1 MGCGQQ
7 MKKKGDENDENIQN
21 SEHWD
26 NLVGSC
32 GKKND
37 ENGENVQ
44 NNKVMRMF
52 RKAGQSGGQ
61 H

>member
-32 GKKND
+32 GMKND

-44 NNKVMRMF
+44 NNLVGSR
-52 RKAGQSGGQ
+52 RG
-61 H
+61 